1 MRLEPDRFH
10 TWDLAVP
17 GGVYRVG
24 SSRSVFA
31 AQAGKTGYPAYFVR
45 NGGGYHAGGRCMVAL
60 VEPEMAAC
68 TMIAF
73 SKLFLVTISLAV
85 MPFLTSSISCLPA
98 S

>member
-45 NGGGYHAGGRCMVAL
+45 NGGGHHAGGQR
-60 VEPEMAAC
+60 VEPAAAGHC
-68 TMIAF
+68 P
-73 SKLFLVTISLAV
+73 VGG
-85 MPFLTSSISCLPA
+85 
-98 S
+98 